1 MASRSGYLLKH
12 SVKQVEY
19 GKLVDLLFH
28 SHSSTT
34 SNTAGNDI
42 DTPHSFGDT
51 PCGKRTSHRRA
62 EAAKLSGVSHSNV
75 MHSQSRLPE
84 VHTQQST
91 GNKQILSK
99 MMASGLV
106 ASCSVLALGF
116 TNLYQ

>member
-62 EAAKLSGVSHSNV
+62 EAAKLITECTCV
-75 MHSQSRLPE
+75 
-84 VHTQQST
+84 
-91 GNKQILSK
+91 
-99 MMASGLV
+99 SGLV
-106 ASCSVLALGF
+106 LVRAGR
-116 TNLYQ
+116 